1 MPVTDNVVVVFGSA
15 TVINIDVFDEIF
27 FRHEELISDLRV
39 EFYSQMTLCGHCM
52 KEITDVDFEAC
63 PHHTERLGPEELVS
77 RIENYILG
85 TAYELAE
92 QVVALM
98 EDFREWHCDSE
109 MLEDPRMQAAS
120 IEDVAKAI
128 SNNESERNVVLTI
141 VKEMQEAIL
150 HPHECHIVFS
160 PSETLESMLHKVRAC

>member
-1 MPVTDNVVVVFGSA
+1 MFRQDANQRCKGCKNLAP
-15 TVINIDVFDEIF
+15 DENN
-27 FRHEELISDLRV
+27 
-39 EFYSQMTLCGHCM
+39 QMTLCGHCM

-160 PSETLESMLHKVRAC
+160 PSETLESMLHKVCLLYTSPSPRD